1 MSLIPVYRHR
11 ATPLHAARA
20 GVGLSLCGAFLLVA
34 VLFSNPIVLAGALV
48 GLAAAATGAGA
59 WEQLRRAAR
68 LAVPLALLL
77 VAINALVYREGE
89 TVIFRGGD
97 VLGRRLDVTLEA
109 VAAGGAAALRVLVVA
124 AVFALYSAAL
134 DPDEV
139 LRLLRRFSY
148 HSALTGS
155 LATRLIPVL
164 HRDAQ
169 RMVEAARCRPDPPR
183 RSRVVLATLGRS
195 LDRAIDVAAALE
207 VRGYARARPAAP
219 MRRSWSRH
227 DVRIAAVAA
236 LVAAVAVGA
245 RVGGLGGFE
254 AYPTLSVAA
263 GPADLTLAA
272 ALALAG
278 ALPAAGTRARL
289 GVAS

>member
-1 MSLIPVYRHR
+1 MSLIPVYQRR
-11 ATPLHAARA
+11 ATPLHSARA
-20 GVGLSLCGAFLLVA
+20 SVGLALCGSFLLVA
-34 VLFSNPIVLAGALV
+34 LLYSNPIVLAGALA
-48 GLAAAATGAGA
+48 GLMAAAAGAGA
-59 WEQLRRAAR
+59 SAQLARAAR

-77 VAINALVYREGE
+77 VGINALVYREGA

-97 VLGRRLDVTLEA
+97 VLGRRLDVTLES

-124 AVFALYSAAL
+124 AAFALYSAAL

-169 RMVEAARCRPDPPR
+169 RMIEAARCRPQPPR

-207 VRGYARARPAAP
+207 VRGYARARPSAP
-219 MRRSWSRH
+219 LRRSWSRH
-227 DVRIAAVAA
+227 DVRIAAVTV
-236 LVAAVAVGA
+236 LVVGLAVGA
-245 RVGGLGGFE
+245 RIAGLGGFD
-254 AYPTLSVAA
+254 AYPTVSIGA
-263 GPADLTLAA
+263 GPADLTLAV
-272 ALALAG
+272 LFALAG